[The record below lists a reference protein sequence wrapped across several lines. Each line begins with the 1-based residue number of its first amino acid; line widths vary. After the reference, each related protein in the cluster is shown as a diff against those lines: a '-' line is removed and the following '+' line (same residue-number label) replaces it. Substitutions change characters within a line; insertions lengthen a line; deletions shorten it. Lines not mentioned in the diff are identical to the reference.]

1 MAQEKRNVLWI
12 MCDQL
17 RFDYLSCYG
26 HPHLHT
32 PNIGRLA
39 SRGVKFNRA
48 YVQSPICGP
57 SRMSFYTG
65 RYVRSHGSTWNGIPL
80 RVGEPTLGDHLQ
92 EIGVRNVL
100 IGKTHMRA
108 DSEGMERLG
117 IQMDSYIGARVSEC
131 GFEVFERDDGLH
143 PDGPYS
149 PNPVYDSYLEEQG
162 YEGPNQWERWA
173 NSAEGEDGEILSG
186 WLLGHADKPARVK
199 AEHSETPYMIKR
211 FKDFVETADERPWCV
226 HLSLI
231 KPHWPYIVPAPYH
244 NMYGPEHVAAP
255 VRSEAERQAPHPVF
269 SAFMNE
275 RVSKAFSNDETRE
288 KVIPAYMGLIKQIDD
303 EIGDLLAFMEE
314 KQLLGN
320 TMIVFTSD
328 HGDYLGDHWLGEKEL
343 FHEPS
348 VKVPLIIV
356 DPRSEAD
363 ASRGSSCD
371 ELIEG
376 IDLAPTFVEFFG
388 GTVKPNVLEGRSLLP
403 LLEASE
409 QVKWREFVISEYDY
423 SMRRARLDLD
433 LPVSDCRLAMIMDK
447 RWKYV
452 HAEGFRPMLFDLQE
466 DPDELTDL
474 GDHPDYAGERERMNN
489 ALFAWY
495 RRHHTRVTMTDEQI
509 IAASGKELHA
519 GVLIGY
525 TDEEEVAQAR
535 REVGLDRDTE
545 PA

>member
-1 MAQEKRNVLWI
+1 MANGRNVLWI

-32 PNIGRLA
+32 PNIDRLA
-39 SRGVKFNRA
+39 ERGVRFNRA

-100 IGKTHMRA
+100 VGKTHMRA
-108 DSEGMERLG
+108 DTEGMVRLG
-117 IQMDSYIGARVSEC
+117 ISPESFIGARVAEC

-149 PNPVYDSYLEEQG
+149 PNPEYDSYLKAKG
-162 YEGPNQWERWA
+162 YDGPNQWERWS

-186 WLLGHADKPARVK
+186 WLLGHSDKPARVQ
-199 AEHSETPYMIKR
+199 AEHAETPYMIQR
-211 FKDFVETADERPWCV
+211 FKDFVAVAGDQPWCV

-244 NMYGPEHVAAP
+244 DMYSAEDVLPV
-255 VRSEAERQAPHPVF
+255 VRSEEERQDPHPVF
-269 SAFMNE
+269 KAFMGE
-275 RVSKAFSNDETRE
+275 RVSKAFSNDETRA

-303 EIGDLLAFMEE
+303 EIGKLMKFLDE
-314 KQLLGN
+314 KGLTDN

-328 HGDYLGDHWLGEKEL
+328 HGDYLGDHWMGEKEL

-348 VKVPLIIV
+348 VKIPLIVV
-356 DPRSEAD
+356 DPRPEAN
-363 ASRGSSCD
+363 STRGSVSED
-371 ELIEG
+371 LVEA
-376 IDLAPTFVEFFG
+376 IDLAPTFVEFCG
-388 GTVKPNVLEGRSLLP
+388 GTPKPNVLEGRSLLP
-403 LLEASE
+403 LLESAE
-409 QVKWREFVISEYDY
+409 PITWREFTISEYDY
-423 SMRRARLDLD
+423 SMRNARMDLG

-447 RWKYV
+447 RWKFI

-466 DPDELTDL
+466 DPQELQDL
-474 GDHPDYAGERERMNN
+474 GADPAYAAERERMSE

-495 RRHHTRVTMTDEQI
+495 RKHHTRITMTDKQ
-509 IAASGKELHA
+509 IAANAGKELQA
-519 GVLIGY
+519 GILIGY
-525 TDEEEVAQAR
+525 TDEDELEEAK
-535 REVGLDRDTE
+535 REQGLL
-545 PA
+545 